1 MERSEKQAGWLKKLN
16 RRMQGTGDSEPE
28 QAKLRSSIA
37 VILVT
42 YICFPWHADETLA
55 QTITSHASIVLL
67 SWTMLGF
74 VVLAAIA
81 LNPVPSQPRRI
92 FGAIL
97 DMGSL
102 SLLFYFGGA
111 EVEQ

>member
-74 VVLAAIA
+74 GPHGLPVGLALVYAMLAIGVTRRQ
-81 LNPVPSQPRRI
+81 LSQARI
-92 FGAIL
+92 PGP
-97 DMGSL
+97 G
-102 SLLFYFGGA
+102 
-111 EVEQ
+111 